1 MNLLEYFIQF
11 DILITLCNYRTS
23 PTGHK
28 LRPLDDGD
36 GDGDEDGR
44 LLVQAVLPVG
54 SVAGHKIVLVTSELS
69 TTEGFSCKKYIFISL
84 IIVIIDIDHFAD

>member
-23 PTGHK
+23 HSGHK

-44 LLVQAVLPVG
+44 LLGQAFLLVG
-54 SVAGHKIVLVTSELS
+54 SVAGHKILLLTSELS
-69 TTEGFSCKKYIFISL
+69 ATEGFSCKNIYFDL
-84 IIVIIDIDHFAD
+84 